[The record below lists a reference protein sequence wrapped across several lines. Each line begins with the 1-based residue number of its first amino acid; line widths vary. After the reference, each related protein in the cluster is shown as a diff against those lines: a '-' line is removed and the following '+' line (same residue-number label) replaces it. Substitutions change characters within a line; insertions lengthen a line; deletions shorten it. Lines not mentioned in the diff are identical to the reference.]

1 MKQRWRRLAAL
12 GLTLCLA
19 LSILVMP
26 AQAVQLETED
36 PADQVQAEE
45 TLAPAEEET
54 QLVDEPETTEAEDEN
69 LALLPEEE
77 EEETVIPAQTRQV
90 PALLTA
96 HVRYMEGFPEGTF
109 QPDKQLTRAQAAQ
122 MVYRLLAAPDSG
134 MGSCS
139 YADVP
144 ASQWYAKAVTA
155 LCRLGLFDDG
165 SQFRPEDIITRA
177 EFVDLLVRLQPE
189 AQGQAVFSDVP
200 AWHWAARQIGA
211 AVQLGWINGY
221 PDGTF
226 KPDKGLSRAEACTI
240 INRMTGRTGDTA
252 QATKIIGLGLYSD
265 VTIDYWAALT
275 IAEASVSHTPQVS
288 GAVETW
294 YGVDLSALTFTAG
307 FHDVG
312 NQLFYV
318 DRYGK
323 LAISKMVGVY
333 SADASGAL
341 TSWSYRMPNVPYISQ
356 IDNIYAWVGCEAVST
371 LMGLQAKG
379 YALNTPLKTFLDNL
393 PRSASDPEKGFVGSP
408 YVPDKSKKTRTT
420 IYPAKLA
427 EYANSY
433 CGGDIVC
440 QDFRGAS
447 VTDLQR
453 ELLAGNCVVAYMT
466 LWWKEP
472 FYRNYVIEG
481 QVQSLV
487 SNNHAVLVCGY
498 DPDKG
503 YFISDPYNYYNRGQ
517 VHQYWENAKT
527 FESIWNERFRR
538 VLFRSLERAE
548 SGHGF
553 AVNTYPVEHKPGLP
567 DGKSW
572 FFAGGA
578 PYQFL

>member
-19 LSILVMP
+19 LSILAMP
-26 AQAVQLETED
+26 AQAVQLETEN

-77 EEETVIPAQTRQV
+77 EEETVIPAQTRQA

-134 MGSCS
+134 MGPCS

-165 SQFRPEDIITRA
+165 SQFRPEDVITRA

-323 LAISKMVGVY
+323 LAISKMVGAY
-333 SADASGAL
+333 SASASGALTL

-517 VHQYWENAKT
+517 VHQYWENAQT
-527 FESIWNERFRR
+527 FEKIWNERKVGM
-538 VLFRSLERAE
+538 VLR
-548 SGHGF
+548 
-553 AVNTYPVEHKPGLP
+553 
-567 DGKSW
+567 
-572 FFAGGA
+572 
-578 PYQFL
+578 

>member
-19 LSILVMP
+19 LSILAMP
-26 AQAVQLETED
+26 AQAVQLETEN

-77 EEETVIPAQTRQV
+77 EEETVIPAQTRQA

-134 MGSCS
+134 MGPCS

-165 SQFRPEDIITRA
+165 SQFRPEDVITRA

-333 SADASGAL
+333 SASASGALTL

-517 VHQYWENAKT
+517 VHQYWENAQT
-527 FESIWNERFRR
+527 FEKIWNERKVGM
-538 VLFRSLERAE
+538 VLR
-548 SGHGF
+548 
-553 AVNTYPVEHKPGLP
+553 
-567 DGKSW
+567 
-572 FFAGGA
+572 
-578 PYQFL
+578 

>member
-26 AQAVQLETED
+26 AQAVQLETEN

-54 QLVDEPETTEAEDEN
+54 QPVDEPETTEAENED

-77 EEETVIPAQTRQV
+77 EEAPVIPAQTRQV

-96 HVRYMEGFPEGTF
+96 HVRYMEGFPKGTF
-109 QPDKQLTRAQAAQ
+109 LPDQQLTRAQAAQ

-177 EFVDLLVRLQPE
+177 EFVDLLVRLRPD

-200 AWHWAARQIGA
+200 AWHWAAQQIGA

-341 TSWSYRMPNVPYISQ
+341 TLTSWSYRMPNVPYISQ

-408 YVPDKSKKTRTT
+408 YVPDTSKKTRTT

-466 LWWKEP
+466 LWWKAP

-503 YFISDPYNYYNRGQ
+503 YFISDPYNYYNQGQ
-517 VHQYWENAKT
+517 VHQYWENAQT
-527 FESIWNERFRR
+527 FEKIWNERKVGM
-538 VLFRSLERAE
+538 VLR
-548 SGHGF
+548 
-553 AVNTYPVEHKPGLP
+553 
-567 DGKSW
+567 
-572 FFAGGA
+572 
-578 PYQFL
+578 

>member
-19 LSILVMP
+19 LSILAMP

-36 PADQVQAEE
+36 PADQIQAEE

-54 QLVDEPETTEAEDEN
+54 QPVDEPETTEAEDEN

-77 EEETVIPAQTRQV
+77 EEAPVIPAQTRQV

-341 TSWSYRMPNVPYISQ
+341 TLTSWSYRMPNVPYISQ

-408 YVPDKSKKTRTT
+408 YVPDTSKKTRTT

-466 LWWKEP
+466 LWWNAP

-517 VHQYWENAKT
+517 VHQYWENAQT
-527 FESIWNERFRR
+527 FEKIWNERKVGM
-538 VLFRSLERAE
+538 VLR
-548 SGHGF
+548 
-553 AVNTYPVEHKPGLP
+553 
-567 DGKSW
+567 
-572 FFAGGA
+572 
-578 PYQFL
+578 

>member
-1 MKQRWRRLAAL
+1 MKQLWRRLAAL

-19 LSILVMP
+19 LSILAMP

-36 PADQVQAEE
+36 PADQIQAEE

-54 QLVDEPETTEAEDEN
+54 QPVDEPETTEAENED

-77 EEETVIPAQTRQV
+77 EEAPVIPAQTRQV

-109 QPDKQLTRAQAAQ
+109 LPDQQLTRAQAAQ

-134 MGSCS
+134 MGPCS

-165 SQFRPEDIITRA
+165 SQFRPEDVITRA

-200 AWHWAARQIGA
+200 AWHWAAQQIGA

-341 TSWSYRMPNVPYISQ
+341 TLTSWSYRMPNVPYISQ

-466 LWWKEP
+466 LWWKAP

-503 YFISDPYNYYNRGQ
+503 YFISDPYNYYNQGQ
-517 VHQYWENAKT
+517 VHQYWENAQT
-527 FESIWNERFRR
+527 FEKIWNERKVGM
-538 VLFRSLERAE
+538 VLR
-548 SGHGF
+548 
-553 AVNTYPVEHKPGLP
+553 
-567 DGKSW
+567 
-572 FFAGGA
+572 
-578 PYQFL
+578 

>member
-19 LSILVMP
+19 LSILAMP

-36 PADQVQAEE
+36 PADQIQAEE

-54 QLVDEPETTEAEDEN
+54 QPVDEPETTEAENED

-77 EEETVIPAQTRQV
+77 EEAPVIPAQTRQV
-90 PALLTA
+90 PALLTS

-134 MGSCS
+134 MGPCS

-177 EFVDLLVRLQPE
+177 EFVDLLVRLRPE

-200 AWHWAARQIGA
+200 AWHWAAQQIGA

-294 YGVDLSALTFTAG
+294 YGVDLSALTFTVG

-323 LAISKMVGVY
+323 LAISKMVGAY
-333 SADASGAL
+333 SASASGALTL

-466 LWWKEP
+466 LWWNAP

-517 VHQYWENAKT
+517 VHQYWENAQT
-527 FESIWNERFRR
+527 FEKIWNERKVGM
-538 VLFRSLERAE
+538 VLR
-548 SGHGF
+548 
-553 AVNTYPVEHKPGLP
+553 
-567 DGKSW
+567 
-572 FFAGGA
+572 
-578 PYQFL
+578 

>member
-19 LSILVMP
+19 LSILAMP

-36 PADQVQAEE
+36 PADQIQAEE

-54 QLVDEPETTEAEDEN
+54 QPVDEPETTEAENED

-77 EEETVIPAQTRQV
+77 EEAPVIPAQTRQV

-134 MGSCS
+134 MGPCS

-165 SQFRPEDIITRA
+165 SQFRPEDVITRA

-265 VTIDYWAALT
+265 VTIGYWAALT

-288 GAVETW
+288 GTVETW

-323 LAISKMVGVY
+323 LAISKMVGAY
-333 SADASGAL
+333 SASASGALTL

-408 YVPDKSKKTRTT
+408 YVPDTSKKTRTT

-466 LWWKEP
+466 LWWNAP

-517 VHQYWENAKT
+517 VHQYWENAQT
-527 FESIWNERFRR
+527 FEKIWNERKVGM
-538 VLFRSLERAE
+538 VLR
-548 SGHGF
+548 
-553 AVNTYPVEHKPGLP
+553 
-567 DGKSW
+567 
-572 FFAGGA
+572 
-578 PYQFL
+578 

>member
-19 LSILVMP
+19 LSILAMP

-36 PADQVQAEE
+36 PADQIQAEE

-54 QLVDEPETTEAEDEN
+54 QPVDEPETTEAENED

-77 EEETVIPAQTRQV
+77 EEAPVIPAQTRQV

-134 MGSCS
+134 MGPCS

-200 AWHWAARQIGA
+200 AWHWAAQQIGA

-341 TSWSYRMPNVPYISQ
+341 TLTSWSYRMPNVPYISQ

-466 LWWKEP
+466 LWWKAP

-517 VHQYWENAKT
+517 VHQYWENAQT
-527 FESIWNERFRR
+527 FEKIWNERKVGM
-538 VLFRSLERAE
+538 VLR
-548 SGHGF
+548 
-553 AVNTYPVEHKPGLP
+553 
-567 DGKSW
+567 
-572 FFAGGA
+572 
-578 PYQFL
+578 

>member
-19 LSILVMP
+19 LSILAMP

-36 PADQVQAEE
+36 PADQIQAEE

-54 QLVDEPETTEAEDEN
+54 QPVDEPETTEAENEN

-77 EEETVIPAQTRQV
+77 EEAPVIPAQTRQV

-109 QPDKQLTRAQAAQ
+109 QPDQQLTRAQAAQ

-134 MGSCS
+134 MGPCS

-177 EFVDLLVRLQPE
+177 EFVDLLVRLRPD

-200 AWHWAARQIGA
+200 AWHWAAQQIGA

-341 TSWSYRMPNVPYISQ
+341 TLTSWSYRMPNVPYISQ

-408 YVPDKSKKTRTT
+408 YVPDTSKKTRTT

-466 LWWKEP
+466 LWWNAP

-517 VHQYWENAKT
+517 VHQYWENAQT
-527 FESIWNERFRR
+527 FEKIWNERKVGM
-538 VLFRSLERAE
+538 VLR
-548 SGHGF
+548 
-553 AVNTYPVEHKPGLP
+553 
-567 DGKSW
+567 
-572 FFAGGA
+572 
-578 PYQFL
+578 

>member
-26 AQAVQLETED
+26 AQAVQLETEN

-54 QLVDEPETTEAEDEN
+54 QPVDEPETTEAEDEN

-77 EEETVIPAQTRQV
+77 EEAPVIPAQTRQA

-134 MGSCS
+134 MGPCS

-165 SQFRPEDIITRA
+165 SQFRPEDVITRA

-341 TSWSYRMPNVPYISQ
+341 TLTSWSYRMPNVPYISQ

-408 YVPDKSKKTRTT
+408 YVPDTSKKTRTT

-466 LWWKEP
+466 LWWKAP

-517 VHQYWENAKT
+517 VHQYWENAQT
-527 FESIWNERFRR
+527 FEKIWNERKVGM
-538 VLFRSLERAE
+538 VLR
-548 SGHGF
+548 
-553 AVNTYPVEHKPGLP
+553 
-567 DGKSW
+567 
-572 FFAGGA
+572 
-578 PYQFL
+578 

>member
-19 LSILVMP
+19 LSILAMP

-36 PADQVQAEE
+36 PADQIQAEE
-45 TLAPAEEET
+45 TLAPAEEEI
-54 QLVDEPETTEAEDEN
+54 QPVDEPETTEAEDED

-77 EEETVIPAQTRQV
+77 EEAPVIPAQTRQV
-90 PALLTA
+90 PALLTS

-109 QPDKQLTRAQAAQ
+109 LPDQQLTRAQAAQ

-134 MGSCS
+134 MGPCS

-165 SQFRPEDIITRA
+165 SQFRPEDVITRA
-177 EFVDLLVRLQPE
+177 EFVDLLVRLQPD

-200 AWHWAARQIGA
+200 AWHWAAQQIGA

-226 KPDKGLSRAEACTI
+226 QPDKGLSRAEACTI

-341 TSWSYRMPNVPYISQ
+341 TLTSWSYRMPNVPYISQ

-379 YALNTPLKTFLDNL
+379 YALNTPLKTFLDYL
-393 PRSASDPEKGFVGSP
+393 PRSTSDPEKGFVGSP
-408 YVPDKSKKTRTT
+408 YVPDTSKTTRTT

-466 LWWKEP
+466 LWWNAP

-517 VHQYWENAKT
+517 VHQYWENAQT
-527 FESIWNERFRR
+527 FEKIWNERKVGM
-538 VLFRSLERAE
+538 VLR
-548 SGHGF
+548 
-553 AVNTYPVEHKPGLP
+553 
-567 DGKSW
+567 
-572 FFAGGA
+572 
-578 PYQFL
+578 

>member
-1 MKQRWRRLAAL
+1 MKQLWRRLAAL

-19 LSILVMP
+19 LSILAMP

-36 PADQVQAEE
+36 PADQIQAEE

-54 QLVDEPETTEAEDEN
+54 QPVDEPETTEAENED

-77 EEETVIPAQTRQV
+77 EEAPVIPAQTRQV

-109 QPDKQLTRAQAAQ
+109 LPDQQLTRAQAAQ

-134 MGSCS
+134 MGPCS

-165 SQFRPEDIITRA
+165 SQFRPEDVITRA

-200 AWHWAARQIGA
+200 AWHWAAQQIGA

-252 QATKIIGLGLYSD
+252 QAAKIIGLGLYSD

-341 TSWSYRMPNVPYISQ
+341 TLTSWSYRMPNVPYISQ

-379 YALNTPLKTFLDNL
+379 YALNTPLKTFLDYL

-408 YVPDKSKKTRTT
+408 YVPDTSKKTRTT

-466 LWWKEP
+466 LWWKAP

-503 YFISDPYNYYNRGQ
+503 YFISDPYNYYNQGQ
-517 VHQYWENAKT
+517 VHQYWENAQT
-527 FESIWNERFRR
+527 FEKIWNERKVGM
-538 VLFRSLERAE
+538 VLR
-548 SGHGF
+548 
-553 AVNTYPVEHKPGLP
+553 
-567 DGKSW
+567 
-572 FFAGGA
+572 
-578 PYQFL
+578 

>member
-19 LSILVMP
+19 LSILAMP

-36 PADQVQAEE
+36 PADQIQAEE

-54 QLVDEPETTEAEDEN
+54 QPVDEPETTEAENED

-77 EEETVIPAQTRQV
+77 EEAPVIPAQTRQV

-109 QPDKQLTRAQAAQ
+109 LPDQQLTRAQAAQ

-134 MGSCS
+134 MGPCS

-177 EFVDLLVRLQPE
+177 EFVDLLVRLRPD

-200 AWHWAARQIGA
+200 AWHWAAQQIGA

-323 LAISKMVGVY
+323 LAISKMVGAY
-333 SADASGAL
+333 SAGASGALTL

-379 YALNTPLKTFLDNL
+379 YALNTPLKTFLDYL

-517 VHQYWENAKT
+517 VHQYWENAQT
-527 FESIWNERFRR
+527 FEKIWNERKVGM
-538 VLFRSLERAE
+538 VLR
-548 SGHGF
+548 
-553 AVNTYPVEHKPGLP
+553 
-567 DGKSW
+567 
-572 FFAGGA
+572 
-578 PYQFL
+578 

>member
-19 LSILVMP
+19 LSILAMP

-36 PADQVQAEE
+36 PADQIQAEE

-54 QLVDEPETTEAEDEN
+54 QPVDEPETTEAENED

-77 EEETVIPAQTRQV
+77 EEAPVIPAQTRQV
-90 PALLTA
+90 PALLTS

-134 MGSCS
+134 MGPCS

-165 SQFRPEDIITRA
+165 SQFRPEDVITRA

-200 AWHWAARQIGA
+200 AWHWAAQQIGA

-323 LAISKMVGVY
+323 LAISKMVGAY
-333 SADASGAL
+333 SASASGALTL

-408 YVPDKSKKTRTT
+408 YVPDTSKKTRTT

-466 LWWKEP
+466 LWWKAP

-517 VHQYWENAKT
+517 VHQYWENAQT
-527 FESIWNERFRR
+527 FEKIWNERKVGM
-538 VLFRSLERAE
+538 VLR
-548 SGHGF
+548 
-553 AVNTYPVEHKPGLP
+553 
-567 DGKSW
+567 
-572 FFAGGA
+572 
-578 PYQFL
+578 

>member
-19 LSILVMP
+19 LSILAMP

-36 PADQVQAEE
+36 PADQIQAEE

-54 QLVDEPETTEAEDEN
+54 QPVDEPETTEAEDEN

-77 EEETVIPAQTRQV
+77 EEAPVIPAQTRQV

-109 QPDKQLTRAQAAQ
+109 LPDQQLTRAQAAQ

-134 MGSCS
+134 MGPCS

-177 EFVDLLVRLQPE
+177 EFVDLLVRLRPE

-200 AWHWAARQIGA
+200 AWHWAAQQIGA

-252 QATKIIGLGLYSD
+252 QAAKIIGLGLYSD

-333 SADASGAL
+333 SADASGALTL

-466 LWWKEP
+466 LWWKAP

-503 YFISDPYNYYNRGQ
+503 YFISDPYNYYNQGQ
-517 VHQYWENAKT
+517 VHQYWENAQT
-527 FESIWNERFRR
+527 FEKIWNERKVGM
-538 VLFRSLERAE
+538 VLR
-548 SGHGF
+548 
-553 AVNTYPVEHKPGLP
+553 
-567 DGKSW
+567 
-572 FFAGGA
+572 
-578 PYQFL
+578 

>member
-19 LSILVMP
+19 LSILAMP

-36 PADQVQAEE
+36 PADQIQAEE

-54 QLVDEPETTEAEDEN
+54 QPVDEPETTEAENED

-77 EEETVIPAQTRQV
+77 EEAPVIPAQTRQV

-109 QPDKQLTRAQAAQ
+109 LPDQQLTRAQAAQ

-134 MGSCS
+134 MGPCS

-165 SQFRPEDIITRA
+165 SQFRPEDVITRA

-265 VTIDYWAALT
+265 VTIGYWAALT

-323 LAISKMVGVY
+323 LAISKMVGAY
-333 SADASGAL
+333 SASASGALTL

-408 YVPDKSKKTRTT
+408 YVPDTSKKTRTT

-466 LWWKEP
+466 LWWNAP

-517 VHQYWENAKT
+517 VHQYWENAQT
-527 FESIWNERFRR
+527 FEKIWNERKVGM
-538 VLFRSLERAE
+538 VLR
-548 SGHGF
+548 
-553 AVNTYPVEHKPGLP
+553 
-567 DGKSW
+567 
-572 FFAGGA
+572 
-578 PYQFL
+578 

>member
-19 LSILVMP
+19 LSILAMP

-36 PADQVQAEE
+36 PADQIQAEE

-54 QLVDEPETTEAEDEN
+54 QPVDEPETTEAENED

-77 EEETVIPAQTRQV
+77 EEAPVIPAQTRQV

-109 QPDKQLTRAQAAQ
+109 LPDQQLTRAQAAQ

-134 MGSCS
+134 MGPCS

-200 AWHWAARQIGA
+200 AWHWAAQQIGA

-341 TSWSYRMPNVPYISQ
+341 TLTSWSYRMPNVPYISQ

-408 YVPDKSKKTRTT
+408 YVPDTSKKTRTT

-466 LWWKEP
+466 LWWKAP

-503 YFISDPYNYYNRGQ
+503 YFISDPYNYYNQGQ
-517 VHQYWENAKT
+517 VHQYWENAQT
-527 FESIWNERFRR
+527 FEKIWNERKVGM
-538 VLFRSLERAE
+538 VLR
-548 SGHGF
+548 
-553 AVNTYPVEHKPGLP
+553 
-567 DGKSW
+567 
-572 FFAGGA
+572 
-578 PYQFL
+578 

>member
-1 MKQRWRRLAAL
+1 MKQRWRRLLAL

-19 LSILVMP
+19 LSILAMP
-26 AQAVQLETED
+26 AQAAQLETEV

-45 TLAPAEEET
+45 TLVLTEEET
-54 QLVDEPETTEAEDEN
+54 QPADEPETTEAEDED
-69 LALLPEEE
+69 LAILPEEAE
-77 EEETVIPAQTRQV
+77 PVLPAQTKQA
-90 PALLTA
+90 PALLTS

-134 MGSCS
+134 TGPCS

-177 EFVDLLVRLQPE
+177 EFVDLLVRLKPDV
-189 AQGQAVFSDVP
+189 QGQAVFSDVP
-200 AWHWAARQIGA
+200 TWHWAARQIGA

-265 VTIDYWAALT
+265 VTLDYWAAVT

-288 GAVETW
+288 GTVELW
-294 YGVDLSALTFTAG
+294 YGVDLSLLTFTSG

-323 LAISKMVGVY
+323 LAMNKMVGVY
-333 SADASGAL
+333 SAGASGALTL

-379 YALNTPLKTFLDNL
+379 YALNTPLKVFLDYL

-408 YVPDKSKKTRTT
+408 YVPDTTKKTRTT

-466 LWWKEP
+466 LWWKAP

-503 YFISDPYNYYNRGQ
+503 YFISDPYNYYNRGEI
-517 VHQYWENAKT
+517 HQYWENAQT
-527 FESIWNERFRR
+527 FESIWNERKVGM
-538 VLFRSLERAE
+538 VLR
-548 SGHGF
+548 
-553 AVNTYPVEHKPGLP
+553 
-567 DGKSW
+567 
-572 FFAGGA
+572 
-578 PYQFL
+578 

>member
-1 MKQRWRRLAAL
+1 MKQRWRRLAVL

-19 LSILVMP
+19 LSILAMP

-36 PADQVQAEE
+36 PADQIQAEE

-54 QLVDEPETTEAEDEN
+54 QPVDEPETTEAENED

-77 EEETVIPAQTRQV
+77 EEAPVIPAQTRQV

-134 MGSCS
+134 MGPCS

-200 AWHWAARQIGA
+200 AWHWAAQQIGA

-333 SADASGAL
+333 SADASGALTL

-517 VHQYWENAKT
+517 VHQYWENAQT
-527 FESIWNERFRR
+527 FEKIWNERKVGM
-538 VLFRSLERAE
+538 VLR
-548 SGHGF
+548 
-553 AVNTYPVEHKPGLP
+553 
-567 DGKSW
+567 
-572 FFAGGA
+572 
-578 PYQFL
+578 

>member
-26 AQAVQLETED
+26 AQAVQLETEN

-54 QLVDEPETTEAEDEN
+54 QPVDEPETTEAENED

-77 EEETVIPAQTRQV
+77 EEAPVIPAQTRQV

-96 HVRYMEGFPEGTF
+96 HVRYMEGFPKGTF
-109 QPDKQLTRAQAAQ
+109 LPDQQLTRAQAAQ

-177 EFVDLLVRLQPE
+177 EFVDLLVRLRPD

-200 AWHWAARQIGA
+200 AWHWAAQQIGA

-341 TSWSYRMPNVPYISQ
+341 TLTSWSYRMPNVPYISQ

-408 YVPDKSKKTRTT
+408 YVPDTSKKTRTT

-503 YFISDPYNYYNRGQ
+503 YFISDPYNYYNQGQ
-517 VHQYWENAKT
+517 VHQYWENAQT
-527 FESIWNERFRR
+527 FEKIWNERKVGM
-538 VLFRSLERAE
+538 VLR
-548 SGHGF
+548 
-553 AVNTYPVEHKPGLP
+553 
-567 DGKSW
+567 
-572 FFAGGA
+572 
-578 PYQFL
+578 

>member
-19 LSILVMP
+19 LSILAMP
-26 AQAVQLETED
+26 AQAVQLETEN

-77 EEETVIPAQTRQV
+77 EEETVIPAQTRQA

-134 MGSCS
+134 MGPCS

-165 SQFRPEDIITRA
+165 SQFRPEDVITRA

-333 SADASGAL
+333 SASASGALTL

-408 YVPDKSKKTRTT
+408 YVPDTSKKTRTT

-517 VHQYWENAKT
+517 VHQYWENAQT
-527 FESIWNERFRR
+527 FEKIWNERKVGM
-538 VLFRSLERAE
+538 VLR
-548 SGHGF
+548 
-553 AVNTYPVEHKPGLP
+553 
-567 DGKSW
+567 
-572 FFAGGA
+572 
-578 PYQFL
+578 

>member
-19 LSILVMP
+19 LSILAMP
-26 AQAVQLETED
+26 AQAVQLETEN

-54 QLVDEPETTEAEDEN
+54 QPVDEPETTEAEDEN

-77 EEETVIPAQTRQV
+77 EEETVIPAQTRQA

-134 MGSCS
+134 MGPCS

-165 SQFRPEDIITRA
+165 SQFRPEDVITRA

-341 TSWSYRMPNVPYISQ
+341 TLTSWSYRMPNVPYISQ

-466 LWWKEP
+466 LWWKAP

-517 VHQYWENAKT
+517 VHQYWENAQT
-527 FESIWNERFRR
+527 FEKIWNERKVGM
-538 VLFRSLERAE
+538 VLR
-548 SGHGF
+548 
-553 AVNTYPVEHKPGLP
+553 
-567 DGKSW
+567 
-572 FFAGGA
+572 
-578 PYQFL
+578 

>member
-19 LSILVMP
+19 LSILAMP

-36 PADQVQAEE
+36 PADQIQAEE

-54 QLVDEPETTEAEDEN
+54 QPVDEPETTEAENED

-77 EEETVIPAQTRQV
+77 EEAPVIPAQTRQV

-109 QPDKQLTRAQAAQ
+109 LPDQQLTRAQAAQ

-134 MGSCS
+134 MGPCS

-177 EFVDLLVRLQPE
+177 EFVDLLVRLRPE

-200 AWHWAARQIGA
+200 AWHWAAQQIGA

-333 SADASGAL
+333 SADASGALTL

-517 VHQYWENAKT
+517 VHQYWENAQT
-527 FESIWNERFRR
+527 FEKIWNERKVGM
-538 VLFRSLERAE
+538 VLR
-548 SGHGF
+548 
-553 AVNTYPVEHKPGLP
+553 
-567 DGKSW
+567 
-572 FFAGGA
+572 
-578 PYQFL
+578 

>member
-19 LSILVMP
+19 LSILAMP

-36 PADQVQAEE
+36 PADQIQAEE

-54 QLVDEPETTEAEDEN
+54 QPVDEPETTEAEDEN

-77 EEETVIPAQTRQV
+77 EEAPVIPAQTRQA

-109 QPDKQLTRAQAAQ
+109 LPDQQLTRAQAAQ

-134 MGSCS
+134 MGPCS

-165 SQFRPEDIITRA
+165 SQFRPEDVITRA

-341 TSWSYRMPNVPYISQ
+341 TLTSWSYRMPNVPYISQ

-408 YVPDKSKKTRTT
+408 YVPDTSKKTRTT

-503 YFISDPYNYYNRGQ
+503 YFISDPYNYYNQGQ
-517 VHQYWENAKT
+517 VHQYWENAQT
-527 FESIWNERFRR
+527 FEKIWNERKVGM
-538 VLFRSLERAE
+538 VLR
-548 SGHGF
+548 
-553 AVNTYPVEHKPGLP
+553 
-567 DGKSW
+567 
-572 FFAGGA
+572 
-578 PYQFL
+578 